1 MQHLLSI
8 GSHMSRILLVGKS
21 PFDVNLFVDIRVHTS
36 EFEIHGFER
45 IHFKVK
51 RHFTNLQ
58 DICIHL
64 MKITSSICV

>member
-8 GSHMSRILLVGKS
+8 GSHMSPILLVGES
-21 PFDVNLFVDIRVHTS
+21 FINVNLFVDIRVHTS

-45 IHFKVK
+45 IPFKVK
-51 RHFTNLQ
+51 RQFTNLQ

-64 MKITSSICV
+64 LKITTSICV